1 MMHSMMMR
9 NYFHPRRVP
18 ARVPDTG
25 DLKMIASITDH
36 DHDASDPGVL
46 QVRTGLGRTNVLVYS
61 ESLVKFKFNF
71 SQLLVLG

>member
-9 NYFHPRRVP
+9 NYLHPRRVP
-18 ARVPDTG
+18 ARVPDSG

-36 DHDASDPGVL
+36 DASDPGIL

-61 ESLVKFKFNF
+61 ESLVKFKSNF